1 MPGNRPNSH
10 WNVNNRIKT
19 IVKRAVPEPVRR
31 FRYTFFEHS
40 KYYPALFFS
49 LGRKLECPICQ
60 WRFHRMGPGGFD
72 YPVLK
77 EKQVVGASYHKNE
90 VCPRCMSNSRER
102 LLYLYLL
109 SKGNFFSNPKRL
121 LHIAP
126 EPNLKK
132 LIKASPKIKYVSA
145 DLYKPHVMA
154 RIDVTKMPF
163 LDESFDVVFCNH
175 VLEHVPD
182 DISAMRELHRILVP
196 GGWTI
201 LQVPIALA
209 LEHTLEDE
217 NAKTDQRRIELFGQ
231 RDHVRLYSQ
240 DDYVQR
246 LNTSGF
252 DVMIEHFAKSLDI
265 GDVQRYALT
274 PSEVIFVGRK

>member
-1 MPGNRPNSH
+1 
-10 WNVNNRIKT
+10 
-19 IVKRAVPEPVRR
+19 
-31 FRYTFFEHS
+31 
-40 KYYPALFFS
+40 
-49 LGRKLECPICQ
+49 
-60 WRFHRMGPGGFD
+60 
-72 YPVLK
+72 
-77 EKQVVGASYHKNE
+77 
-90 VCPRCMSNSRER
+90 
-102 LLYLYLL
+102 
-109 SKGNFFSNPKRL
+109 
-121 LHIAP
+121 
-126 EPNLKK
+126 
-132 LIKASPKIKYVSA
+132 
-145 DLYKPHVMA
+145 
-154 RIDVTKMPF
+154 
-163 LDESFDVVFCNH
+163 
-175 VLEHVPD
+175 
-182 DISAMRELHRILVP
+182 SAMRELHRILVP

-274 PSEVIFVGRK
+274 PSEVIFVGRR